1 MLRILVLVCAVA
13 ATAGCVSVQHLPMDA
28 ASADSMKGKE
38 MVLAERPRPDFAA
51 MTPTK
56 AMFGAIG
63 GAAMVG
69 EGNDIVK
76 ANAVQDPAIYIGESL
91 AEALGTRYS
100 IRRSPKG
107 VPVVT
112 DETADLAKVGAA
124 SDLALD
130 VRTIN
135 WSMAYYPTSWGKY
148 RVIYSA
154 RLRLLDTK
162 SGKVLAEG
170 GCARVPDEIAT
181 APSYDELLANNA
193 ERLKQELRTAA
204 EFCVNEFRTKTLAL

>member
-1 MLRILVLVCAVA
+1 
-13 ATAGCVSVQHLPMDA
+13 MDA
-28 ASADSMKGKE
+28 SSADAIKGKE
-38 MVLAERPRPDFAA
+38 VVLAERPRPDFAA

-56 AMFGAIG
+56 AAFGAIG
-63 GAAMVG
+63 GAAMIS

-76 ANAVQDPAIYIGESL
+76 KNEIQDPAVFIGETL
-91 AEALGTRYS
+91 AAALGARYS

-112 DETADLAKVGAA
+112 DDAADLAKSGAG

-135 WSMAYYPTSWGKY
+135 WTMAYYPTSWGRY
-148 RVIYSA
+148 RVLYSA

-162 SGKVLAEG
+162 TGKVLAEG
-170 GCARVPDEIAT
+170 GCARAPEETPAS
-181 APSYDELLANNA
+181 PSYDELLANNA
-193 ERLKQELRTAA
+193 ERLKQELKAAA